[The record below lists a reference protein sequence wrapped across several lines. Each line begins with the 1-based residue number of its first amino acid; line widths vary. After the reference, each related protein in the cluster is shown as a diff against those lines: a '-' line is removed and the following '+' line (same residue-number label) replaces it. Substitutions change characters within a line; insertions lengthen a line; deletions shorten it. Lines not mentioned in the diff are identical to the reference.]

1 MNYTKES
8 LLPLYLDLIQKANFP
23 LTDEELKSLVV
34 NDFGL
39 DNLEEEGFGLIDLLR
54 SERVRV
60 NLVVLLP
67 NQSLPEHLH
76 PAYENEK
83 GKEETIRVLYGTTR
97 VFIEGEPDTEINI
110 PKGKEQWY
118 TALKR
123 IYLKVGEQFT
133 VPAQVKHWF
142 QAGENGSVNIAFQN
156 RVNESHN
163 VFYDPASDGCKISN
177 ENKY

>member
-1 MNYTKES
+1 MKYTKES
-8 LLPLYLDLIQKANFP
+8 LLPLYLDLVQKANFP
-23 LTDEELKSLVV
+23 LTGEELKSFVV
-34 NDFGL
+34 NDLGL

-60 NLVVLLP
+60 NIIVLLP

-76 PAYENEK
+76 QAYENER
-83 GKEETIRVLYGTTR
+83 GKEETIRVLYGTKR
-97 VFIEGEPDTEINI
+97 VFVEGEPDSEINI
-110 PKGKEQWY
+110 PKGKERWY
-118 TALKR
+118 TALRR
-123 IYLKVGEQFT
+123 INLQVGEQFT

-142 QAGENGSVNIAFQN
+142 QAGETGSVNIAFQN

-163 VFYDPASDGCKISN
+163 VFYDPASDGCKISI

>member
-1 MNYTKES
+1 MNYTKEN
-8 LLPLYLDLIQKANFP
+8 LLPLYLGLIQKAHFS
-23 LTDEELKSLVV
+23 LTDEELKSLTV

-39 DNLEEEGFGLIDLLR
+39 DNLQEEGCGLLDLLR

-60 NLVVLLP
+60 NLLVLLP

-76 PAYENEK
+76 PAYENER
-83 GKEETIRVLYGTTR
+83 GKEETIRVLYGTTK
-97 VFIEGEPDTEINI
+97 VFFEGEPDTDIHI

-118 TALKR
+118 TALKKVD
-123 IYLKVGEQFT
+123 LKVGEQFT
-133 VPAQVKHWF
+133 VPAQGKHWF
-142 QAGENGSVNIAFQN
+142 QAGESGSVNIAFQN
-156 RVNESHN
+156 RVDESHN